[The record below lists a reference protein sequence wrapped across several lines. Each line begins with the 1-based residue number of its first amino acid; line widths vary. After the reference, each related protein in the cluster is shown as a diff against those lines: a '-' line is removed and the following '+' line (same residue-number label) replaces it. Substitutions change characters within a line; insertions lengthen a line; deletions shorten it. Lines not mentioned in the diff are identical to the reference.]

1 MYVGVW
7 NVVLVCGIVSVTF
20 VNIFVKNVSNVF
32 AFSQLSLI
40 ILLPSFRLRMVY
52 E

>member
-1 MYVGVW
+1 MYVWVW
-7 NVVLVCGIVSVTF
+7 NVVLVCGIASITF

-32 AFSQLSLI
+32 AFSQLLLI